1 MGSWKLPL
9 LILKKFIIKSKFNIS
24 SRDILF
30 GFECFIADVIL
41 NLVAIILLFYLMST
55 CLSRHGTLGHQ
66 ICCTFVNCV
75 IQLCIFFIV
84 LKQVKKKKHV

>member
-41 NLVAIILLFYLMST
+41 NLVAIILLFYLM
-55 CLSRHGTLGHQ
+55 
-66 ICCTFVNCV
+66 
-75 IQLCIFFIV
+75 
-84 LKQVKKKKHV
+84 